1 MSISKTTK
9 FNSKN
14 TVLQRETNMYS
25 EYEIRTIPLSMKSW
39 RKKVEN
45 FLEINGLRLD
55 DVDYYA
61 GIFRL
66 EEYDI
71 LAAGGLKGNLIKC
84 IAVNPDLKGSQL
96 SNRLISHLIS
106 IAMSEQYKQEHNNFS
121 TIRVFTKPENKEI
134 FTSLGFT
141 PLATAPKAILLEN
154 NLNELNTYLDY
165 LRNNLRQGTN
175 GCIVMNC
182 NPFTLGHKYLIETTK
197 SKVDNLYIIPVKEN
211 LSVFTYLERKEMI
224 RKGVEQMENVF
235 VLEGSDYAI
244 SQTTFPTYF
253 IKNLDD
259 VSDTYITLDLDIFAK
274 FIAKNLNI
282 KYRFVGSEPFDKLTK
297 RYNELMQ
304 EILPK
309 NDIQVIE
316 IKRLEEK
323 SQTISASKVRQHI
336 KEKQLSEIK
345 DLVPSSTLP
354 YILTQLAINALQEE
368 LDTTPKPGLVDKHDS
383 GAHKDMDYD
392 LMNKS
397 IKSLREYFDKLS
409 LLGFQNEL
417 PSIKDI
423 QTIGLEAEK
432 SMLMATNGV
441 NTHKGAL
448 FSMGLTLL
456 CASNLLFNKAKID
469 AKDLQSLIIKVAKQF
484 PQPTGTHGDKVLKE
498 NKIKGAL
505 GCAIEGYNDLFGV
518 WLPFFSANKDETY
531 VLHRLLLLIMSTLDD
546 TNIYYRKG
554 ATAIERVKKE
564 AGEMVSDFS
573 IDKLERLNNEY
584 INANI
589 SPGGSADMLSLTI
602 FVYSILN

>member
-1 MSISKTTK
+1 
-9 FNSKN
+9 
-14 TVLQRETNMYS
+14 MYS
-25 EYEIRTIPLSMKSW
+25 EYEIRTIPLSVKSW

-45 FLEINGLRLD
+45 FLQTNGLKLD

-84 IAVNPDLKGSQL
+84 VAVNSDLKGSQL

-106 IAMSEQYKQEHNNFS
+106 IAMSEQYKQGHNNFS

-141 PLATAPKAILLEN
+141 TLATAPKAILLEN
-154 NLNELNTYLDY
+154 NLNELNSYLEY
-165 LRNNLRQGTN
+165 LRNNLKQGTN
-175 GCIVMNC
+175 SCIVMNC
-182 NPFTLGHKYLIETTK
+182 NPFTLGHKYLIERAK
-197 SKVDNLYIIPVKEN
+197 SKVDNLYIIPVREN
-211 LSVFTYLERKEMI
+211 LSLFTYFERKQMI
-224 RKGVEQMENVF
+224 KEGVKRMENVF
-235 VLEGSDYAI
+235 VLNGSDYAI
-244 SQTTFPTYF
+244 SQATFPTYF

-259 VSDTYITLDLDIFAK
+259 ISDTYITLDLNIFNK

-297 RYNELMQ
+297 RYNELMK

-316 IKRLEEK
+316 IKRLETN

-336 KEKQLSEIK
+336 KEKKLGEIK
-345 DLVPSSTLP
+345 NLVPSSTLP
-354 YILTQLAINALQEE
+354 YIITQLAIDALQEE

-383 GAHKDMDYD
+383 GAHTDMDYD

-397 IKSLREYFDKLS
+397 IKSLREYFDKLA
-409 LLGFQNEL
+409 LLGFQSEL
-417 PSIKDI
+417 PSVKDI

-432 SMLMATNGV
+432 SMLEKTNGV

-448 FSMGLTLL
+448 FSMGLTIL
-456 CASNLLFNKAKID
+456 CVSNLLFNKAKIEE
-469 AKDLQSLIIKVAKQF
+469 KDLQSLIMEVAKQF
-484 PQPTGTHGDKVLKE
+484 PQPTDTHGDKVLRE

-505 GCAIEGYNDLFGV
+505 GCAVEGYNDLFSV
-518 WLPFFSANKDETY
+518 WLPFFSSHKDERSC
-531 VLHRLLLLIMSTLDD
+531 LHRLLLLIMSTLDD
-546 TNIYYRKG
+546 TNIYYRKDKQTVEQVKT
-554 ATAIERVKKE
+554 TARDLFSNFSIER
-564 AGEMVSDFS
+564 
-573 IDKLERLNNEY
+573 LENLNNEY
-584 INANI
+584 IKANI
-589 SPGGSADMLSLTI
+589 SPGGAADMLSLTI
-602 FVYSILN
+602 FIYSILN